1 MDKTMNVDEIRKW
14 WSVIIGD
21 NGMTEV
27 RILGRFQYS
36 GYFKS
41 VDNLLHMITPYM
53 EMDDEQ
59 CYFTL
64 NEINDA
70 CYGRQQCEKFVKS
83 PKATTTDNDIIR
95 RKWLLIDFD
104 PKRATGVNASE
115 EEFQLAKEKAKEVYY
130 YLHDL
135 NFPNPIMCESG
146 NGFHLIYSIDLPN
159 TTEITETIKAF
170 LKSLSVMFSD
180 DKVDIDEK
188 VFNAGRICKLYGTT
202 AKKGA
207 NLPDRPWRESRIVF
221 VPKELVAIPLE
232 RIEQVVKL
240 LPKEESRPQNRSYG
254 NESFNLDQFLNQHG
268 ISFKKV
274 PSSDGTR
281 YIIDHCFFDEN
292 HKGKDAVLFQ
302 YNTGA
307 VAYKCFHQSCSSKTW
322 KDVRLLFEPNAY
334 DQQPTQRQYRQYIPQ
349 VLQKPKYEIK
359 EEIPELGD
367 KWLSLS
373 KIKDMDLT
381 QIEKVKTGLVELDRK
396 ILGLNMTEV
405 TLLSGSNS
413 SGKSSWL
420 NTLLLNIIQQ
430 GYKFALWS
438 GELPPKIL
446 KSWIQMAAAGKRNLV
461 KSQFCDDKY
470 YVPNNVGERID
481 RWTDGK
487 FFLYNNE
494 YGTKWQQIFADM
506 KLLLK
511 AGVKVFALDNLMSL
525 DIDLLD
531 GDKNGKQK
539 ELMLQIKEFAKK
551 NNVHIILVAHPR
563 KTIAFLRKTDIS
575 GSSDLTNIVDNCFI
589 IHRVNNDFFRTGA
602 DFFGKMEIQRFQ
614 GYGNVL
620 EVCKNRMWGVVD
632 FLVGMHYEIESRRF
646 KNTIDEDIYYGW
658 EEPPVQAT
666 ISYTQTPTPQA
677 PTQQQTAQDFD
688 MPFEMSNDDDAPF

>member
-1 MDKTMNVDEIRKW
+1 MNTDEIRKW
-14 WSVIIGD
+14 WNVFVG
-21 NGMTEV
+21 NGNFTEIRV
-27 RILGRFQYS
+27 LGRYQYS

-41 VDNLLHMITPYM
+41 VDSLLNTITPYVG
-53 EMDDEQ
+53 MDDEQ

-64 NEINDA
+64 NTINDA

-95 RKWLLIDFD
+95 RKWLLLDFD
-104 PKRATGVNASE
+104 PKRATGVNASD
-115 EEFQLAKEKAKEVYY
+115 EEFELAKGKAKEVYY
-130 YLHDL
+130 YLRNL
-135 NFPNPIMCESG
+135 NFPNPIMCISG
-146 NGFHLIYSIDLPN
+146 NGFHLLYKVDLPN
-159 TTEITETIKAF
+159 TNEVTETIKSF
-170 LKSLSVMFSD
+170 LHSLGIMFSD

-207 NLPDRPWRESRIVF
+207 NLPDRPWRESKIVY
-221 VPKELVAIPLE
+221 VPKEIVDVPLDRIQQVAN
-232 RIEQVVKL
+232 L
-240 LPKEESRPQNRSYG
+240 LPKEEPKQNTYHG
-254 NESFNLDQFLNQHG
+254 GYNERFDLQEFLTKHG
-268 ISFKKV
+268 INYKQV
-274 PSSDGTR
+274 QSSDGTR

-334 DQQPTQRQYRQYIPQ
+334 DRDNIPPQRQYRQFVPQ
-349 VLQKPKYEIK
+349 VPQKPKYEIK

-367 KWLSLS
+367 KWMSLS
-373 KIKDMDLT
+373 KVQKIDLNT
-381 QIEKVKTGLVELDRK
+381 IEKVKTGFVELDRN

-420 NTLLLNIIQQ
+420 NTLLLNIIEQ
-430 GYKFALWS
+430 GQKFALWS
-438 GELPPKIL
+438 GELPPTIL
-446 KSWIQMAAAGKRNLV
+446 KAWIHMVAAGRRNLRQ
-461 KSQFCDDKY
+461 SQYGDGKF
-470 YVPNNVGERID
+470 YVPSNISEKID
-481 RWTDGK
+481 EWLDGK

-494 YGTKWQQIFADM
+494 YGTKWQQIFNDM
-506 KLLLK
+506 NLLLK

-525 DIDLLD
+525 DIDLLE
-531 GDKNGKQK
+531 GDKNGKQR

-551 NNVHIILVAHPR
+551 NKVHIILVAHPR

-589 IHRVNNDFFRTGA
+589 IHRVNNDFFKTGA

-632 FLVGMHYEIESRRF
+632 YLVGMHYELESRRF
-646 KNTIDEDIYYGW
+646 KNTIDEDIHYGW
-658 EEPPVQAT
+658 EVQPVQ
-666 ISYTQTPTPQA
+666 SQVQFEQTQEEYKPS
-677 PTQQQTAQDFD
+677 
-688 MPFEMSNDDDAPF
+688 MPFELGEDIAPF